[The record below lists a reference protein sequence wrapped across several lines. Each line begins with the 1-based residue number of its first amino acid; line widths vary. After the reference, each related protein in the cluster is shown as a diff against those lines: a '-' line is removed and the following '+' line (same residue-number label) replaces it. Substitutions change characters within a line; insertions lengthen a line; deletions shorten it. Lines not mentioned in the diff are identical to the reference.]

1 MIGENIKKLVY
12 NNIREKLV
20 VVYNDD
26 TVKTIE
32 MSQEEYED
40 ILKTGN
46 FNDFIDRH
54 V

>member
-1 MIGENIKKLVY
+1 MIGENIKKLIY

-26 TVKTIE
+26 TIKTIE

-40 ILKTGN
+40 ALKSGN
-46 FNDFIDRH
+46 FKEIIGN